1 MLVIL
6 FLKNKSK
13 HIQNSSIE
21 LEEIWVYI
29 HEILPMMNGIMNK
42 FSGNFMMLDLR
53 NLIYTGYPDK

>member
-53 NLIYTGYPDK
+53 NLIYTEYPDK